1 MTELRLRTLSELGVR
16 LRGAGD
22 IPDLIGAAYGVDG
35 LILHAADLAPEFFDL
50 RSGLLGEL
58 FQKFSN
64 YRLPVA
70 FVLPDFA
77 AHGERFAE
85 LAREHAAHPTLRF
98 VHTEEEARVWLNS
111 RS

>member
-1 MTELRLRTLSELGVR
+1 MSEPRIQTLADLDVSLRE
-16 LRGAGD
+16 AAD
-22 IPDLIGAAYGVDG
+22 IPELLGAAYGLDG
-35 LILHAADLAPEFFDL
+35 LILFAGDLAPEFLDL
-50 RSGLLGEL
+50 RTGLLGEL

-98 VHTEEEARVWLNS
+98 VRTEEEARAWLNS